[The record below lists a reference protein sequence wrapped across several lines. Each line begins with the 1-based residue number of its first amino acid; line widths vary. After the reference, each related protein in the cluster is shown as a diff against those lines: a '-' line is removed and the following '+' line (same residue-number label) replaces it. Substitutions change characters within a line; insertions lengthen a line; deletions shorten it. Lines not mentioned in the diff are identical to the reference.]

1 MALPRLILTGASG
14 FVGRHLLA
22 DLHEDWQVLAIARES
37 QARCGAVVHP
47 NVQWKQVDIGD
58 RPHLAAVFDAWR
70 AGGPTDV
77 LVHLAAHYDF
87 TGDDD
92 PEYWRT
98 NVQGLRNVL
107 DLSRGL
113 YLGQFLFSSSVAA
126 SQLPAPGQ
134 VLDESSVPDGDHVY
148 AKTKKIGE
156 EMLADYADAFPAVIV
171 RFAAMFSDWCE
182 YPPLYMFLSTWLSG
196 AWNRSLL
203 GGKGLSAIPY
213 LHVRDAVSFV
223 RRVIDRRAELEPG
236 EILVASPDGATNHRE
251 LFEAATLQNDG
262 TRRRPLMMPKAL
274 CGPGMWAM
282 DLLGR
287 LTGERPFERPW
298 MARYIDLAMTIDAS
312 RTRAR
317 LGWAPRER
325 LEILRRFPFL
335 VENLRTD
342 PLEWHRRNRAAMK
355 KVRVPSH
362 LILYNLLESH
372 EDEIIAAYGQLLHDP
387 RASSRFASYQRL
399 RSEEHEWDHRVVF
412 GHLKNAV
419 RTRDRS
425 ILVSYCRT
433 LAERRFSQGFQ
444 ASELCGA
451 LEALNLVVFRVLRRD
466 PATKELRKEML
477 DLVTA
482 PLRFSCDESQETFD
496 RLAER
501 EARRKAREGISGKR

>member
-22 DLHEDWQVLAIARES
+22 DLHEDWEVLAIARES
-37 QARCGAVVHP
+37 QTRCGAVVHP
-47 NVQWKQVDIGD
+47 NVTWRQVDIGD
-58 RPHLAAVFDAWR
+58 RPNLASVFEEWRDA
-70 AGGPTDV
+70 GPTDV

-87 TGDDD
+87 TGDDH

-107 DLSRGL
+107 DLARGM
-113 YLGQFLFSSSVAA
+113 YLGQLIFSSSVAA
-126 SQLPAPGQ
+126 SQLPPPGG
-134 VLDESSVPDGDHVY
+134 VLDERSPADGDHVY
-148 AKTKKIGE
+148 ARTKRIGE
-156 EMLADYADAFPAVIV
+156 QMLSEYADAFPSVVI

-196 AWNRSLL
+196 AWNASVL

-223 RRVIDRRAELEPG
+223 RRVVDRRSELEPG
-236 EILVASPDGATNHRE
+236 EVLVASPDGATSHRQ
-251 LFEAATLQNDG
+251 LYDAATLHNDG
-262 TRRRPLMMPKAL
+262 VKRRAILMPKVL
-274 CGPGMWAM
+274 CGPGMWAR
-282 DLLGR
+282 DLAGR
-287 LTGERPFERPW
+287 LTGERPFERAW
-298 MARYIDLAMTIDAS
+298 MARYIDLAMTIDSA

-335 VENLRTD
+335 IENLRTD

-355 KVRVPSH
+355 QVRVPSH

-372 EDEIIAAYGQLLHDP
+372 EEEIIASYDRLLHDP
-387 RASSRFASYQRL
+387 KAGSRFASYQRL
-399 RSEEHEWDHRVVF
+399 KTEEHDWDHRVVL

-419 RTRDRS
+419 RTRDRK
-425 ILVSYCRT
+425 ILVSYCSN
-433 LAERRFSQGFQ
+433 LAERRFAQGFR
-444 ASELCGA
+444 SDELCGA

-466 PATKELRKEML
+466 SATEGLRQEML
-477 DLVTA
+477 DLVTV
-482 PLRFSCDESQETFD
+482 PLRFSCDEVQETFD
-496 RLAER
+496 RLSEQA
-501 EARRKAREGISGKR
+501 ARRKAREAG